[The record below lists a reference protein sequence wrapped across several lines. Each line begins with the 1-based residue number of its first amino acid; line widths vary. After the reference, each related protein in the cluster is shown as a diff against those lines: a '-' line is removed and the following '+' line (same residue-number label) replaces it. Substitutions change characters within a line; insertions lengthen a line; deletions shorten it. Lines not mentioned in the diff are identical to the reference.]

1 MNNLGV
7 FKKLSATPGPLTAAQ
22 LAEQTGG
29 DALLIGIT
37 FFLFP
42 CPVPSREDKQN
53 PLIDS
58 SHDASSHGQWGGQ
71 RSRASDLCSE

>member
-37 FFLFP
+37 VFFF
-42 CPVPSREDKQN
+42 
-53 PLIDS
+53 
-58 SHDASSHGQWGGQ
+58 
-71 RSRASDLCSE
+71 RALCLRVKISKPANRQLA